1 MRISIISNSASPSKN
16 ASSLQTA
23 KLCESLSEI
32 GHEVTLILPGT
43 GYKKNLYNFYNIK
56 SKFKIIRLKFFKK
69 FPVGINYYLFSLW
82 AIYSSNYRNQDF
94 LITRNFFVSF
104 ILCILKKK
112 HIVEIHDDLK
122 IEGRIV
128 RFLVFLTKF
137 LNSNNILKLITTT
150 NTLKKIYS
158 AKYGILKNKIQVLHN
173 ASSLNVKF
181 KYYTNM
187 KKKLN
192 IGYFGSIYRSRGLN
206 IITKLSEI
214 DKYNN
219 YYVYGG
225 EKNDVIELKK
235 KYRNSNIFFSEYIPY
250 LKIEKKLNKIDI
262 CILPYTKKITVSGN
276 VGDIS
281 NYTSPL
287 KIFDYMKTG
296 KLIICSNL
304 KVIREV
310 LENNK
315 NSILVNDFDKLN
327 SWIKNINL
335 IRLNKNK
342 FNRIRRNAYIFG
354 NKYNNIWRVK
364 SMLSNINL
372 KIKKF

>member
-128 RFLVFLTKF
+128 RFLVFFTKF

-158 AKYGILKNKIQVLHN
+158 VKYGILKNKIQVLHN

-192 IGYFGSIYRSRGLN
+192 IGYFGSIYKSRGLN

-327 SWIKNINL
+327 SWLTNINL

-364 SMLSNINL
+364 NILSNISL
-372 KIKKF
+372 K

>member
-1 MRISIISNSASPSKN
+1 MKISIISNSASPSKN

-23 KLCESLSEI
+23 KLSEALSEI
-32 GHEVTLILPGT
+32 GHEVTLILPNT
-43 GYKKNLYNFYNIK
+43 GYKKNLFSFYNIK

-69 FPVGINYYLFSLW
+69 FPVGINYYFFSLW
-82 AIYSSNYRNQDF
+82 AIYLSNYKKQDL

-104 ILCILKKK
+104 VLCILKKK

-128 RFLVFLTKF
+128 RILVFFTKF
-137 LNSNNILKLITTT
+137 LNSNYILKLITTT
-150 NTLKKIYS
+150 NTLKKTYS
-158 AKYGILKNKIQVLHN
+158 FKYGVKKNKIQVLHN
-173 ASSLNVKF
+173 ASSLNIKF
-181 KYYTNM
+181 KYYKSI

-192 IGYFGSIYRSRGLN
+192 IGYFGSIYESRGLN
-206 IITKLSEI
+206 MITKLSEI
-214 DKYNN
+214 DRYNN

-225 EKNDVIELKK
+225 EKNEVKDLKK
-235 KYRNSNIFFSEYIPY
+235 KYKNFNIFFSEYVPY
-250 LKIEKKLNKIDI
+250 LMIKNKLNLIDI

-287 KIFDYMKTG
+287 KIFDYMKAG

-310 LENNK
+310 LESNK
-315 NSILVNDFDKLN
+315 NSILVNDFNNIKSWVTNIN
-327 SWIKNINL
+327 SIRKNI
-335 IRLNKNK
+335 KK

-354 NKYNNIWRVK
+354 NKYDNIWRVK
-364 SMLSNINL
+364 SLMSNL
-372 KIKKF
+372 KLK